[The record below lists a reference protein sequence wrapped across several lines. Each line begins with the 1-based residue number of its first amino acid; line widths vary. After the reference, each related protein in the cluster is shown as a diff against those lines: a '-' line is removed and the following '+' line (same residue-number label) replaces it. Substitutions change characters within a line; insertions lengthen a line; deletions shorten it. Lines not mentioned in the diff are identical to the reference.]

1 MLIDSI
7 SISASPSILLIMD
20 NSLVF
25 CFFARKATA
34 EFFAARQA
42 FLSSIKH
49 KESPASSLGKSLI
62 KRAFKRLCDLAFSNK
77 RPKLPLG
84 LKFVG
89 FSFVLSCIYEKIP
102 QFCQLMF
109 CSSMGIINN
118 VLSKVVG
125 SRNDRLIKKYSG
137 QVSKIN
143 SLEAQMQSMSDV
155 DLASITAKFKQRI
168 VNNETMDG
176 ILPEAFAAVREASQ
190 RTLGL
195 RHYDVQLI
203 GGMVLH
209 EGCISEMGTGE
220 GKTLVATL
228 PAYLNALFGKKVHV
242 VTVNDYLA
250 SRDAEWM
257 GRVFSFLGLTV
268 GTSISGMSGEEKQ
281 KAYSCDIT
289 YATNNE
295 LGFDYLRDNMAF
307 SSEQKMLQ
315 ELSFAIIDE
324 VDSILIDEART
335 PLVISG
341 PSGDHGQVYKAIN
354 TMIPKFTLQIE
365 EGQGKETEV
374 ITPGD
379 YTVDEKHKQVFL
391 SDDGHEKAEEMLI
404 EAGAL
409 TQGSSLY
416 DASNI
421 ILLQHL
427 ISGLRAHVLF
437 QKNVHYIVKNDEVV
451 IVDEFT
457 GRTMEGRRWSEGLHQ
472 AIEAKENVSIKQ
484 ENQTL
489 ASITYQNYF
498 RLYDKLSGMTGT
510 AETEAT
516 ELQDIYGLE
525 VVVVPPNTASARTDL
540 SDLIYGTMEEKLDS
554 VLKDIV
560 DCQARKQPVLVGT
573 SSIESSESV
582 SAILQKNNIKHEVLN
597 AKQHEREAEIV
608 ANAGAPGAVTIST
621 NMAGRGTD
629 IVLGGRLIDD
639 ASETKI
645 KAWKEMHDDVL
656 KAGGLHIIGT
666 ERNESRRVDNQ
677 LRGRAGRQGDVG
689 STRFYLSLEDSLMKI
704 FASEKTA
711 SMMKKLGMEEG
722 EALEHSWL
730 NRTIANAQKKVE
742 GMHYDA
748 RKHLL
753 EYDDVAN
760 DQRKVV
766 YELRDELMG
775 KEDVRERFE
784 TIRDEVISDLFAQH
798 ISPQTLEEDWDVEG
812 LNDTLV
818 KSYGADLPIQGMV
831 DQGMDIDE
839 MLEVIKAGFAK
850 SHEVKTEKLGPET
863 MRTFEKAVMLRALDH
878 HWKEHLAVMDQLR
891 QSVNLR
897 GYGQKN
903 PVQEYKRE
911 SFVMFTELLETI
923 NNEIVKALCSVSF
936 EQVDRQQKEIIEER
950 EQAERPEPLQ
960 RKVPPPRRAKI
971 QQPSRNLK
979 VGRND
984 PCPCGSGKKYK
995 QCHG

>member
-1 MLIDSI
+1 MS
-7 SISASPSILLIMD
+7 
-20 NSLVF
+20 
-25 CFFARKATA
+25 
-34 EFFAARQA
+34 
-42 FLSSIKH
+42 
-49 KESPASSLGKSLI
+49 
-62 KRAFKRLCDLAFSNK
+62 
-77 RPKLPLG
+77 
-84 LKFVG
+84 
-89 FSFVLSCIYEKIP
+89 
-102 QFCQLMF
+102 
-109 CSSMGIINN
+109 IINN
-118 VLSKVVG
+118 VLSKIVG
-125 SRNDRLIKKYSG
+125 SRNDRLIKKYSS
-137 QVSKIN
+137 QVAKIN
-143 SLEAQMQSMSDV
+143 SLEEDMQSLSD
-155 DLASITAKFKQRI
+155 DELSSSTKKLKQRI
-168 VNNETMDG
+168 QNKEGLDS
-176 ILPEAFAAVREASQ
+176 ILPEAFAVVREASQ

-228 PAYLNALFGKKVHV
+228 PAYLNAICGHKVHI

-268 GTSISGMSGEEKQ
+268 GISISGMSGEEKQ
-281 KAYSCDIT
+281 HAYSCDIT

-341 PSGDHGQVYKAIN
+341 PTGDHGKVYKAIN
-354 TMIPKFTLQIE
+354 SMIPKFTLQTE
-365 EGQGKETEV
+365 KGQGKETE
-374 ITPGD
+374 IIIPGD
-379 YTVDEKHKQVFL
+379 YTVDDKHKQVFL
-391 SDDGHEKAEEMLI
+391 SDDGHVTAENMLI

-409 TQGSSLY
+409 TEGSSLY

-437 QKNVHYIVKNDEVV
+437 KKNVHYIVKNDEVV

-498 RLYDKLSGMTGT
+498 RLYDKLAGMTGT

-525 VVVVPPNTASARTDL
+525 VVVVPPNAVSAREDM
-540 SDLIYGTMEEKLDS
+540 SDLIYGTMDEKLDA
-554 VLKDIV
+554 VLKDIIN
-560 DCQARKQPVLVGT
+560 CQARGQPVLVGT

-582 SAILQKNNIKHEVLN
+582 SDILKKNKIKHEVLN
-597 AKQHEREAEIV
+597 AKQHEREAEII
-608 ANAGAPGAVTIST
+608 ANAGVPGAVTIST

-629 IVLGGRLIDD
+629 IVLGGRPQEG
-639 ASETKI
+639 ASEPERLSWVAK
-645 KAWKEMHDDVL
+645 HDAVL
-656 KAGGLHIIGT
+656 NAGGLHIIGT

-711 SMMKKLGMEEG
+711 AMMKKLGMKEG

-730 NRTIANAQKKVE
+730 NKTIANAQRKVE

-748 RKHLL
+748 RKQLL

-766 YELRDELMG
+766 YELRDELMS
-775 KEDVRERFE
+775 KNDVKDRYEAVR
-784 TIRDEVISDLFAQH
+784 TEVISELFAQH
-798 ISPQTLEEDWDVEG
+798 ISTQVREDDWGIEELSKALVE
-812 LNDTLV
+812 
-818 KSYGADLPIQGMV
+818 SYEVDIPIQKM
-831 DQGMDIDE
+831 IDE
-839 MLEVIKAGFAK
+839 GVDVDVMLEMIQSGFKASHDAK
-850 SHEVKTEKLGPET
+850 ENLIGAET

-911 SFVMFTELLETI
+911 SFEMFTELLDTI
-923 NNEIVKALCSVSF
+923 NVEIVKALSSLNL
-936 EQVDRQQKEIIEER
+936 EQAIPQQKEIIEER
-950 EQAERPEPLQ
+950 ETQGDPKAGLISPI
-960 RKVPPPRRAKI
+960 PRRSTKG
-971 QQPSRNLK
+971 QQPKRNLK

-995 QCHG
+995 HCHG

>member
-1 MLIDSI
+1 
-7 SISASPSILLIMD
+7 
-20 NSLVF
+20 
-25 CFFARKATA
+25 
-34 EFFAARQA
+34 
-42 FLSSIKH
+42 
-49 KESPASSLGKSLI
+49 
-62 KRAFKRLCDLAFSNK
+62 
-77 RPKLPLG
+77 
-84 LKFVG
+84 
-89 FSFVLSCIYEKIP
+89 
-102 QFCQLMF
+102 MF
-109 CSSMGIINN
+109 RSSMSIINN
-118 VLSKVVG
+118 VLSKVLG
-125 SRNDRLIKKYSG
+125 SHNDRLIKKYNS
-137 QVSKIN
+137 QVNKIN
-143 SLEAQMQSMSDV
+143 SLEEHMKSLSDSDLSSMTDK
-155 DLASITAKFKQRI
+155 LKERLKE
-168 VNNETMDG
+168 NESVESV
-176 ILPEAFAAVREASQ
+176 LPEAFAVVREASQ

-203 GGMVLH
+203 GGMVLD
-209 EGCISEMGTGE
+209 EGSISEMGTGE

-228 PAYLNALFGKKVHV
+228 PAYLNAITGKQVHI

-257 GRVFSFLGLTV
+257 GQVFSFLGLSV

-307 SSEQKMLQ
+307 SQEQKMQ
-315 ELSFAIIDE
+315 KELSFAIIDE

-341 PSGDHGQVYKAIN
+341 PTGDHAQVYKAIN
-354 TMIPKFTLQIE
+354 KMIPSFTLQTE
-365 EGQGKETEV
+365 KGEGKEVE
-374 ITPGD
+374 IILPGD
-379 YTVDEKHKQVFL
+379 YTLDEKHKQVFL
-391 SDDGHEKAEEMLI
+391 SDDGHIKAEDMLI

-409 TQGSSLY
+409 KEGSSLY

-421 ILLQHL
+421 MLLQHL

-437 QKNVHYIVKNDEVV
+437 QKNVDYIVQNDDVV

-498 RLYDKLSGMTGT
+498 RLYEKLAGMTGT

-525 VVVVPPNTASARTDL
+525 VVVVPPNTKSTRVDH
-540 SDLIYGTMEEKLDS
+540 SDLIYGTMDEKLDAAI
-554 VLKDIV
+554 KDIQ
-560 DCQARKQPVLVGT
+560 DCQKRQQPVLVGT
-573 SSIESSESV
+573 NSIESSESV
-582 SAILQKNNIKHEVLN
+582 SALLKKHKINHEVLN
-597 AKQHEREAEIV
+597 AKQHEREAEII

-629 IVLGGRLIDD
+629 IVLGGRLPEGAND
-639 ASETKI
+639 ADRQ
-645 KAWKEMHDDVL
+645 AWKKRHNAVIDS
-656 KAGGLHIIGT
+656 GGLHIVGT

-677 LRGRAGRQGDVG
+677 LRGRAGRQGDIG
-689 STRFYLSLEDSLMKI
+689 STRFYLSLEDNLMKI

-711 SMMKKLGMEEG
+711 AMMKKLGMKEG

-730 NRTIANAQKKVE
+730 NKTIANAQKKVE

-775 KEDVRERFE
+775 TEDVKVRYEI
-784 TIRDEVISDLFAQH
+784 IRDGVISDLFADH
-798 ISPQTLEEDWDVEG
+798 ISPKALEEDWDIKG
-812 LNDTLV
+812 LQDILLR
-818 KSYGADLPIQGMV
+818 SYGTDIPLQGMV
-831 DQGMDIDE
+831 DQGMEVQKI
-839 MLEVIKAGFAK
+839 LEVIQNGFSV
-850 SHEVKTEKLGPET
+850 SHKVKEDRLGIEP

-903 PVQEYKRE
+903 PVQEFKRE
-911 SFVMFTELLETI
+911 SFSMFTELLDTI
-923 NNEIVKALCSVSF
+923 NIEIVQALCSVNL
-936 EQVDRQQKEIIEER
+936 EQVSTQQEKILE
-950 EQAERPEPLQ
+950 EQAQEEKPRQPQ
-960 RKVPPPRRAKI
+960 RAAPPKRRMASSK
-971 QQPSRNLK
+971 QPIKNLK

>member
-1 MLIDSI
+1 MS
-7 SISASPSILLIMD
+7 
-20 NSLVF
+20 
-25 CFFARKATA
+25 
-34 EFFAARQA
+34 
-42 FLSSIKH
+42 
-49 KESPASSLGKSLI
+49 
-62 KRAFKRLCDLAFSNK
+62 
-77 RPKLPLG
+77 
-84 LKFVG
+84 
-89 FSFVLSCIYEKIP
+89 
-102 QFCQLMF
+102 
-109 CSSMGIINN
+109 IINN
-118 VLSKVVG
+118 VLSKVLG
-125 SRNDRLIKKYSG
+125 SRNDRLIKKYSN

-143 SLEAQMQSMSDV
+143 ALENQMQSFSD
-155 DLASITAKFKQRI
+155 DELSAMTEKLKQR
-168 VNNETMDG
+168 VENNESMEDV
-176 ILPEAFAAVREASQ
+176 LPEAFATVREASQ
-190 RTLGL
+190 RTIGL
-195 RHYDVQLI
+195 RHYDVQLV

-228 PAYLNALFGKKVHV
+228 PAYLNALFAKKVHI

-257 GRVFSFLGLTV
+257 GKVFSFLGLTV
-268 GTSISGMSGEEKQ
+268 GTSVSGMSAEEKQ

-354 TMIPKFTLQIE
+354 SMVPKFTLQVE
-365 EGQGKETEV
+365 KGQGKETEI

-379 YTVDEKHKQVFL
+379 YTVDEKHKQVFF
-391 SDDGHEKAEEMLI
+391 SDDGHIKAEDMLI

-409 TQGSSLY
+409 TEGSSLY

-437 QKNVHYIVKNDEVV
+437 QKNVHYIVKGDEVI

-498 RLYDKLSGMTGT
+498 RLYEKLSGMTGT

-525 VVVVPPNTASARTDL
+525 VVVVPPNASSARIDL
-540 SDLIYGTMEEKLDS
+540 SDLIYGTMDEKLDA
-554 VLKDIV
+554 VLKDII
-560 DCQARKQPVLVGT
+560 DCQKRQQPVLVGT

-582 SAILQKNNIKHEVLN
+582 STLLKQNKIEHEVLN
-597 AKQHEREAEIV
+597 AKQHQREAEIV

-629 IVLGGRLIDD
+629 IVLGGRPLEGSSEAESQAWRERHD
-639 ASETKI
+639 AVIE
-645 KAWKEMHDDVL
+645 
-656 KAGGLHIIGT
+656 AGGLHIIGT

-711 SMMKKLGMEEG
+711 SMMKKLGMKEG

-730 NRTIANAQKKVE
+730 NKTIANAQKKVE

-748 RKHLL
+748 RKQLL

-766 YELRDELMG
+766 YQLRDELMG
-775 KEDVRERFE
+775 TEDVKDRFE
-784 TIRDEVISDLFAQH
+784 TIRDDVISDLFSEY
-798 ISPQTLEEDWDVEG
+798 ISPKVLEEDWDVEG
-812 LNDTLV
+812 LQSILL
-818 KSYGADLPIQGMV
+818 KSYGTDIPLQGMI
-831 DQGMDIDE
+831 DEGMDVDE
-839 MLEVIKAGFAK
+839 ILKMIQSGFAN
-850 SHEVKTEKLGPET
+850 SHKAKEKNLGPEM

-911 SFVMFTELLETI
+911 SFSMFTDLLDTI
-923 NNEIVKALCSVSF
+923 NIEIVKALSSVNL
-936 EQVDRQQKEIIEER
+936 EQVSAQQKKILEER
-950 EQAERPEPLQ
+950 GQNESPVAPQARSEQ
-960 RKVPPPRRAKI
+960 PRRVAGA
-971 QQPSRNLK
+971 QQPKRKLK

>member
-1 MLIDSI
+1 MS
-7 SISASPSILLIMD
+7 
-20 NSLVF
+20 
-25 CFFARKATA
+25 
-34 EFFAARQA
+34 
-42 FLSSIKH
+42 
-49 KESPASSLGKSLI
+49 
-62 KRAFKRLCDLAFSNK
+62 
-77 RPKLPLG
+77 
-84 LKFVG
+84 
-89 FSFVLSCIYEKIP
+89 
-102 QFCQLMF
+102 
-109 CSSMGIINN
+109 IINN
-118 VLSKVVG
+118 VLSKVIG

-137 QVSKIN
+137 QVAKIN
-143 SLEAQMQSMSDV
+143 ALEPQMQSMSD
-155 DLASITAKFKQRI
+155 DELSSITARLKQRAK
-168 VNNETMDG
+168 NNETTKD
-176 ILPEAFAAVREASQ
+176 ILPEAFAVVREASQ
-190 RTLGL
+190 RALGL

-228 PAYLNALFGKKVHV
+228 PAYLNAIFGNKVHV

-257 GRVFSFLGLTV
+257 GKIFSFLGLTV

-307 SSEQKMLQ
+307 SSDQKMLQ
-315 ELSFAIIDE
+315 NLSFAIIDE

-354 TMIPKFTLQIE
+354 AMIPKFTLQTE
-365 EGQGKETEV
+365 KGQGKETEV
-374 ITPGD
+374 IIPGD
-379 YTVDEKHKQVFL
+379 YTIDEKHKQIFL
-391 SDDGHEKAEEMLI
+391 SDDGHIKAEDMLI

-409 TQGSSLY
+409 TEGSSLY

-427 ISGLRAHVLF
+427 ISGLRAHTLF
-437 QKNVHYIVKNDEVV
+437 QKNVDYIVKNDEVV

-498 RLYDKLSGMTGT
+498 RLYEKLSGMTGT

-525 VVVVPPNTASARTDL
+525 VVVVPPNTSSTRIDM
-540 SDLIYGTMEEKLDS
+540 SDLIYGTIDEKLDA

-560 DCQARKQPVLVGT
+560 DCQKRQQPVLVGT

-582 SAILQKNNIKHEVLN
+582 SALLKKNKIKHEVLN

-629 IVLGGRLIDD
+629 IVLGGRPVEG
-639 ASETKI
+639 AGESEKR
-645 KAWKEMHDDVL
+645 AWKDKHNAVL
-656 KAGGLHIIGT
+656 EAGGLHIIGT

-689 STRFYLSLEDSLMKI
+689 STRFYLSLEDGLMKI
-704 FASEKTA
+704 FASDKTA
-711 SMMKKLGMEEG
+711 SMMKKLGMKEG

-753 EYDDVAN
+753 EFDDVAN
-760 DQRKVV
+760 DQRKVI

-775 KEDVRERFE
+775 VEDVKDRFDN
-784 TIRDEVISDLFAQH
+784 IRDRVISNMFSEH
-798 ISPQTLEEDWDVEG
+798 ISPKTLEEDWDVEG
-812 LNDTLV
+812 LQNVLEA
-818 KSYGADLPIQGMV
+818 SYGSKVQLKKIIDDGLDVDDLLRLVQK
-831 DQGMDIDE
+831 DLTD
-839 MLEVIKAGFAK
+839 AHNAK
-850 SHEVKTEKLGPET
+850 EQLIGAET

-903 PVQEYKRE
+903 PVQEFKRE
-911 SFVMFTELLETI
+911 SFSMFTSLLDTI
-923 NNEIVKALCSVSF
+923 NIEMVKAVCSLNL
-936 EQVDRQQKEIIEER
+936 EQNIASSGETTSSAQKTTNK
-950 EQAERPEPLQ
+950 QKPKNTTSQDKATMSQ
-960 RKVPPPRRAKI
+960 KSKA
-971 QQPSRNLK
+971 LK

-995 QCHG
+995 LCHG

>member
-1 MLIDSI
+1 MS
-7 SISASPSILLIMD
+7 
-20 NSLVF
+20 
-25 CFFARKATA
+25 
-34 EFFAARQA
+34 
-42 FLSSIKH
+42 
-49 KESPASSLGKSLI
+49 
-62 KRAFKRLCDLAFSNK
+62 
-77 RPKLPLG
+77 
-84 LKFVG
+84 
-89 FSFVLSCIYEKIP
+89 
-102 QFCQLMF
+102 
-109 CSSMGIINN
+109 IINN
-118 VLSKVVG
+118 VLSKVLG
-125 SRNDRLIKKYSG
+125 SHNDRLIKKYNS

-143 SLEAQMQSMSDV
+143 SLEEKMRSMSDAELV
-155 DLASITAKFKQRI
+155 SMTGSLKERLKSKETEESILAES
-168 VNNETMDG
+168 
-176 ILPEAFAAVREASQ
+176 FAVVREASQ
-190 RTLGL
+190 RVIGL

-203 GGMVLH
+203 GGMVLN
-209 EGCISEMGTGE
+209 EGSISEMGTGE

-228 PAYLNALFGKKVHV
+228 PAYLNALGGKGVHI

-250 SRDAEWM
+250 KRDAEWM
-257 GRVFSFLGLTV
+257 GKVFSFLGLSV
-268 GTSISGMSGEEKQ
+268 GVVVSGMSGDEKQ

-307 SSEQKMLQ
+307 SQEQKTQKKLA
-315 ELSFAIIDE
+315 FAIIDE

-341 PSGDHGQVYKAIN
+341 PTGDHAEVYNAIDK
-354 TMIPKFTLQIE
+354 MIPSFTLQTE
-365 EGQGKETEV
+365 VGEGKEVEV
-374 ITPGD
+374 IVAGD

-391 SDDGHEKAEEMLI
+391 TDDGHIKAEDLLI

-409 TQGSSLY
+409 PPESSLY
-416 DASNI
+416 DSTNI
-421 ILLQHL
+421 ILMQHL
-427 ISGLRAHVLF
+427 LSGLRAHILF
-437 QKNVHYIVKNDEVV
+437 KKNVDYLVKDDEVV

-472 AIEAKENVSIKQ
+472 AIEAKENVSIKK

-498 RLYDKLSGMTGT
+498 RLYEKLSGMTGT
-510 AETEAT
+510 AETEAS
-516 ELQDIYGLE
+516 ELQAIYGLE
-525 VVVVPPNTASARTDL
+525 VVVVPPNTISSRVDH
-540 SDLIYGTMEEKLDS
+540 SDLIYGTMSEKLDA
-554 VLKDIV
+554 VMKDIQE
-560 DCQARKQPVLVGT
+560 CQKNMQPVLVGT
-573 SSIESSESV
+573 NSIESSESV
-582 SAILQKNNIKHEVLN
+582 SALLTKNKIKHEVLN
-597 AKQHEREAEIV
+597 AKQHQREAEII

-629 IVLGGRLIDD
+629 IVLGGRPIEG
-639 ASETKI
+639 ASETEVE
-645 KAWKEMHDDVL
+645 AWKTKHKNVIDS
-656 KAGGLHIIGT
+656 GGLHIIGT

-677 LRGRAGRQGDVG
+677 LRGRSGRQGDIG

-711 SMMKKLGMEEG
+711 SMMKKLGMKEG

-730 NRTIANAQKKVE
+730 NKTIANAQKKVE

-766 YELRDELMG
+766 YQLRDELMG
-775 KEDVRERFE
+775 TEDVKARYEI
-784 TIRDEVISDLFAQH
+784 IRDSVISDLFFEY
-798 ISPQTLEEDWDVEG
+798 ISPKVLEADWDVEG
-812 LNDTLV
+812 LESSLSLNYSSDI
-818 KSYGADLPIQGMV
+818 PIQKIIDEGLDV
-831 DQGMDIDE
+831 DQVLKIILEGFVAAHNAKE
-839 MLEVIKAGFAK
+839 MAIGV
-850 SHEVKTEKLGPET
+850 ET

-878 HWKEHLAVMDQLR
+878 HWKDHLAVMDQLR

-911 SFVMFTELLETI
+911 SFSMFTLLLDTI
-923 NNEIVKALCSVSF
+923 NIEMVKALCSLNV
-936 EQVDRQQKEIIEER
+936 
-950 EQAERPEPLQ
+950 EQAN
-960 RKVPPPRRAKI
+960 A
-971 QQPSRNLK
+971 QPSQASSELNNQEKPSSSQPKKPIAQRPKIIRQPSKLK